1 MILTVGHL
9 KKLFLH
15 AFIFGCAGSV
25 LLCVGFSLVAVST
38 GYSLVGVCRLLIAV
52 ASPIVVHRLWGNGAS
67 GAVPPRF

>member
-1 MILTVGHL
+1 M
-9 KKLFLH
+9 
-15 AFIFGCAGSV
+15 